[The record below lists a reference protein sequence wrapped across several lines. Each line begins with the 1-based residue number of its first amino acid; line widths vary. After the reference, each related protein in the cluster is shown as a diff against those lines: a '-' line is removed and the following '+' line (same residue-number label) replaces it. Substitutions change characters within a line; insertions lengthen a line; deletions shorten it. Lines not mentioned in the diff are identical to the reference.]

1 MQDIEIMG
9 RTVPSYRIASERERR
24 KWKIFRD
31 QLDKSERKTFDE
43 MMSFSRLYNVAGVG
57 SCKPV
62 ILHPIVMS
70 IIFDHYKQLKKI
82 QKFISA
88 YQT

>member
-1 MQDIEIMG
+1 MKLG
-9 RTVPSYRIASERERR
+9 PTVPYIELLLKE
-24 KWKIFRD
+24 KEEWKIFRD

-82 QKFISA
+82 RKNEIKDD
-88 YQT
+88 

>member
-9 RTVPSYRIASERERR
+9 RTVPSYWIASERESR
-24 KWKIFRD
+24 KCKIFRD

-43 MMSFSRLYNVAGVG
+43 MMSISRLYNVAGVG

-62 ILHPIVMS
+62 LLHPIVMS

-82 QKFISA
+82 RKWN
-88 YQT
+88 